1 MSHGDILARHS
12 VALSR
17 KKTEMASISNDKNGR
32 RRIQFYGADGKRK
45 AIRLGKVSKRVAEA
59 VRVKVEALVTA
70 SITSHSVDDETARW
84 LAGLDKTMAE
94 RLSRVGLIPSREY
107 GTLREFVAAYIDSRS
122 DIEPETRRAWMQVLQ
137 RLVDLFGAECPLKSI
152 TREQAAMWRQS
163 LVNEGLADATVRKYT
178 GYAKHFY
185 AVAVDREL
193 LTRSPFAKLVSGS
206 VGNDER
212 QQFVT
217 REETS
222 RLIEVCP
229 NAEFRLIVALSRYG
243 GLRCP
248 SEHLGLRWTDIDW
261 ESGLMTVTSP
271 KTKKQGKPKR
281 LVPIFDELKPFL
293 DDCWDQ
299 ADPGEFVLAKYRS
312 GSGAYIR
319 KRLGTLVERAG
330 LVCWPRITHNL
341 RSSRQTELERENP
354 THVVCAIMG
363 NTPQVANRHYLQVTA
378 SDLQR
383 AAGKAAQKAAQ
394 YPAELGRMGS
404 QSGSTRSKAESLE
417 PSTVPSV
424 TTRCEGKREGGK
436 CRPTGVDGNR
446 THLAPFQRPHRV

>member
-1 MSHGDILARHS
+1 
-12 VALSR
+12 
-17 KKTEMASISNDKNGR
+17 MASISREANGR
-32 RRIQFYGADGKRK
+32 RRIQFTDAAGKRQTL
-45 AIRLGKVSKRVAEA
+45 RLGKVNKRSAEA
-59 VRVKVEALVTA
+59 VKVKIESLVTA
-70 SITSHSVDDETARW
+70 AITGHSPDDEAARW
-84 LAGLDKTMAE
+84 IAGLDQTMADKLA
-94 RLSRVGLIPSREY
+94 RLGLIAR
-107 GTLREFVAAYIDSRS
+107 REFSTLHDFVSGYIQSRK
-122 DIEPETRRAWMQVLQ
+122 DIEPETRRAWLQVLQ
-137 RLVDLFGAECPLKSI
+137 RLIDPFGATCQLKGI
-152 TREQAAMWRQS
+152 TREQAAEWRQS
-163 LVNEGLADATVRKYT
+163 LVNEDLADATVRKYT
-178 GYAKHFY
+178 GYAKHFFS
-185 AVAVDREL
+185 VAVDREL

-212 QQFVT
+212 QQFVS
-217 REETS
+217 REETE

-248 SEHLGLRWTDIDW
+248 SEHLNLKWTDIDW
-261 ESGLMTVTSP
+261 QGGLMTVTSP

-319 KRLGTLVERAG
+319 KRLDKLIERAG
-330 LVCWPRITHNL
+330 LVRWPRITHNL

-363 NTPQVANRHYLQVTA
+363 NTPQVANRHYLQVTE
-378 SDLQR
+378 SDLK
-383 AAGKAAQKAAQ
+383 KAARKATQNPTQ

-404 QSGSTRSKAESLE
+404 QSGSTRSEAESLE

-436 CRPTGVDGNR
+436 SRPTGVDGNR